1 MRPMPSPDSS
11 LESVRQEIDSI
22 DDQMHDLL
30 MRRAAL
36 VDQVRAAKA
45 NGDTVVFQPAREAE
59 ILRRLVGQHKGA
71 LPAQVV
77 VRIWREIVSAL
88 VRLQGPFAIAVFA
101 PRNELQRLDLVREH
115 FSSLMPFLAMGS
127 VGAVVSAVLDGQ
139 VQLGVLPLP
148 EDNPDDPWWRGFG
161 LEGPKGLQILAR
173 LPFAM
178 MATAPAATSPALV
191 IGRQP
196 FQSTGEDRGYLLLET
211 DREVSRARLA
221 VALSLAGLKPVGFP
235 AAASE
240 GGGPGETHRLQLIE
254 TETWAAAGD
263 PRLKRFQEE
272 MGDVAVIVRPIG
284 GYAVP
289 LVLGEARR
297 TPQEVNAKQ

>member
-1 MRPMPSPDSS
+1 MPSPDPS
-11 LESVRQEIDSI
+11 LESVRREIDSI

-45 NGDTVVFQPAREAE
+45 NGDSLVFQPAREAE

-77 VRIWREIVSAL
+77 VRVWREIVSAL
-88 VRLQGPFAIAVFA
+88 VRLQGPFAVGVYA

-127 VGAVVSAVLDGQ
+127 VGAVISAVLDGQ

-161 LEGPKGLQILAR
+161 LQGPNGLHILAR
-173 LPFAM
+173 LPFAVS
-178 MATAPAATSPALV
+178 ASAPAATSPALV

-196 FQSTGEDRGYLLLET
+196 FQPTGEDRGYLLLET

-235 AAASE
+235 AGASE
-240 GGGPGETHRLQLIE
+240 GAVPGEGPRLQLVE
-254 TETWAAAGD
+254 TETWAGAGD
-263 PRLKRFQEE
+263 PRLKRFQDEL
-272 MGDVAVIVRPIG
+272 GDVSVIVRSIG

-297 TPQEVNAKQ
+297 APQEANAKQ